1 MARVVLKED
10 SELLDEVVVIGYGTE
25 RKSDL
30 STAVSQVKSKDFE
43 SISYSDP
50 GQAIAGRMPEFMSNK
65 QVEHRV
71 AIHRF
76 LSEVL
81 EPLVPEVHLW
91 LL

>member
-1 MARVVLKED
+1 M
-10 SELLDEVVVIGYGTE
+10 E
-25 RKSDL
+25 RKGNL
-30 STAVSQVKSKDFE
+30 IYQPLISQVKSKDFE

-50 GQAIAGRMPEFMSNK
+50 GQAIAGRMPGIYVK
-65 QVEHRV
+65 QASGAPWV

>member
-1 MARVVLKED
+1 M
-10 SELLDEVVVIGYGTE
+10 E
-25 RKSDL
+25 RKGNLIYKPL
-30 STAVSQVKSKDFE
+30 SAKLSLKILKAYLIVIPDRLLREECQ
-43 SISYSDP
+43 
-50 GQAIAGRMPEFMSNK
+50 EFMSNK